1 MLDDTIAARRFN
13 TILVTIFA
21 LVAVVL
27 AAVGLYGLLAY
38 MVGQQRREI
47 GVRMAL
53 GASTAGIVRAVAARA
68 VAAACAGGALGVVL
82 SVGLSRAIAQMLYG
96 VGAFDPI
103 SYAGAAIVL
112 AAVVTTAA
120 IVPLKRALAV
130 DPAVSLRAE

>member
-1 MLDDTIAARRFN
+1 
-13 TILVTIFA
+13 
-21 LVAVVL
+21 VAVVL

-38 MVGQQRREI
+38 LVGQQQHEI

-53 GASTAGIVRAVAARA
+53 GASAAGIVRAVAAHA

-82 SVGLSRAIAQMLYG
+82 SLGLSRAIAQMLFG

-103 SYAGAAIVL
+103 SYAGATIVL

-120 IVPLKRALAV
+120 IVPLKRALTV